1 MEEDSAER
9 RRKRPESA
17 SAKLHRQSFAI
28 PRAAGGARAAVEAA
42 RRLQQAVRERQRKL
56 QRDRGEDS
64 SDDESERWSERDDPQ
79 VLALA
84 DSARA
89 RIRARRAN
97 GPPLVHTIQWME
109 PLPEPEE
116 PKTTRLFDSI
126 RARSR
131 EIRLHELDDFGREV
145 MPEAS
150 EESSKK
156 GDRASRRAERRAG
169 GAGGSGDAPTE
180 HGSSEPAS

>member
-1 MEEDSAER
+1 MEESSEER
-9 RRKRPESA
+9 RRKRPESP

-28 PRAAGGARAAVEAA
+28 PRAAGGARVAVEAA

-56 QRDRGEDS
+56 RKERGEDS
-64 SDDESERWSERDDPQ
+64 SDDEDERWSKREEPK

-109 PLPEPEE
+109 PPPEPEE
-116 PKTTRLFDSI
+116 PKTMRLLDSI

-131 EIRLHELDDFGREV
+131 EVRLHELDDYGREV
-145 MPEAS
+145 KPEAS
-150 EESSKK
+150 QETTKA
-156 GDRASRRAERRAG
+156 GDRASRRAERRA
-169 GAGGSGDAPTE
+169 AASSGDAPPVE
-180 HGSSEPAS
+180 Q